1 MLVSN
6 KTEQWTQLWNCENHS
21 SYPMIF
27 AGRII
32 SYSMPQGDKRGATYE
47 FYDWNYDGEWKGD
60 ILMNGLG
67 SLTDGNLGPQDY
79 KLSYYAKSKIF
90 F

>member
-1 MLVSN
+1 MHLKKNVKTSN
-6 KTEQWTQLWNCENHS
+6 HIESNGLSLFTE
-21 SYPMIF
+21 
-27 AGRII
+27 GVI
-32 SYSMPQGDKRGATYE
+32 SYSMPQGDKRGTSYE

-67 SLTDGNLGPQDY
+67 SLTDGNLGPEDY